1 MGLKVFHGRSQLFD
15 VSFTVGCFGGVEQVP
30 ATFESLRALVIELR
44 HAHQLNRASTFYS
57 QRGIMNTVLITG
69 ANRGLG
75 LEFAKQYAEAG
86 WSVIAVCR
94 TNHDQDELRALAGTY
109 DMSIEVADLTD
120 FSAIDDL
127 ATKYKDRPIDVLINN
142 AAVFGPKAQS
152 DGDLRQTFGHMDYDI
167 WTDLLRVNLMA
178 PFKMVEAFIDNVR
191 AGTEKKI
198 IAISAT
204 PGSITETGKGLN
216 AYRTTKAGLNM
227 AMATLAED
235 LKPDGITVALFCPG
249 WVKTRMGTDAAPLT
263 PDVSIAGMRQL
274 ISELNVKN
282 TGQFRR
288 YNGDT
293 IPW

>member
-1 MGLKVFHGRSQLFD
+1 MPK
-15 VSFTVGCFGGVEQVP
+15 
-30 ATFESLRALVIELR
+30 A
-44 HAHQLNRASTFYS
+44 
-57 QRGIMNTVLITG
+57 LITG

-75 LEFAKQYAEAG
+75 LEFVKQYADDG

-94 TNHDQDELRALAGTY
+94 SALEQDELKTLADQFDVT
-109 DMSIEVADLTD
+109 IEIVDVTD
-120 FSAIDDL
+120 FDAID
-127 ATKYKDRPIDVLINN
+127 AIAAKYKGQPVDVLINN
-142 AAVFGPKAQS
+142 AAVFGPKAQG

-178 PFKMVEAFIDNVR
+178 PFKLVEAFIENIK
-191 AGTEKKI
+191 AGNEKKVV
-198 IAISAT
+198 AISAT

-235 LKPDGITVALFCPG
+235 LKPDAISVALFCPG

-263 PDVSIAGMRQL
+263 ADVSISGMRKM
-274 ISELNVKN
+274 ISELNIET

-288 YNGDT
+288 YNGEA